1 MGDISMIEFGD
12 WISTL
17 ISYQRSVI
25 GMVEY
30 VAVVVDDERVAVDTQ
45 LIFSRIL
52 KKGFNRHD

>member
-1 MGDISMIEFGD
+1 MIEFGD